1 VNFTQNES
9 QRELADLSRC
19 ILTDRL
25 TPERLAGAEAGG
37 DRFDS
42 ALWASLAGA
51 GILAAGLPE
60 SVGGAG
66 LGLLEQ
72 CSVLTE
78 LGRAVAP
85 VPYLASI
92 VLGASALAAFGTP
105 DQQRRWAAPA
115 GRGELILTAALPEE
129 DGDDPRVPSASAE
142 RVKGDGEAGG
152 GWLLSGV
159 KTAVF
164 AAPLAALLL
173 VPAATADGAA
183 VFLVVPGDAGVTVE
197 RQQVTGGGSV
207 GRVTLRG
214 ARLGDDR
221 MLGGP
226 AAGRDITEWLVA
238 RGTVGL
244 CALQLGVVE
253 RALEL
258 TAAYARDRVQFG
270 RPIGSFQAVTQRLAD
285 AYIDVEAVRLTMW
298 QAAWRLAAGL
308 PCGTEV
314 ATAKFWAA
322 DAGHRVAHTAVH
334 VHGGVGIDMDYP
346 LHRYFTA
353 AKRAEF
359 ALGGATSQLRRI
371 GAALAREPA

>member
-9 QRELADLSRC
+9 QRELAALSRR

-37 DRFDS
+37 DGFDP

-129 DGDDPRVPSASAE
+129 DGDDPRAPSARAE
-142 RVKGDGEAGG
+142 RVTGDGEAGG
-152 GWLLSGV
+152 GWWLES
-159 KTAVF
+159 
-164 AAPLAALLL
+164 
-173 VPAATADGAA
+173 DN
-183 VFLVVPGDAGVTVE
+183 
-197 RQQVTGGGSV
+197 
-207 GRVTLRG
+207 
-214 ARLGDDR
+214 
-221 MLGGP
+221 P
-226 AAGRDITEWLVA
+226 AAGAVDSNHFGPVPEELIVA
-238 RGTVGL
+238 RVLFRYWRPRRVGSRPELSRTYRADCVGSRSLYGGGTRRQV
-244 CALQLGVVE
+244 
-253 RALEL
+253 
-258 TAAYARDRVQFG
+258 
-270 RPIGSFQAVTQRLAD
+270 PAVIRRRLAPPPP
-285 AYIDVEAVRLTMW
+285 AR
-298 QAAWRLAAGL
+298 
-308 PCGTEV
+308 
-314 ATAKFWAA
+314 
-322 DAGHRVAHTAVH
+322 
-334 VHGGVGIDMDYP
+334 
-346 LHRYFTA
+346 
-353 AKRAEF
+353 RA
-359 ALGGATSQLRRI
+359 R
-371 GAALAREPA
+371 PAPRSSPRSPRWSASSPAPSSRSPG